1 MTLLGRIFAVL
12 NFFMALVFLGF
23 AFSVMSLIKDPRTG
37 RSWYEVSE
45 VYRQQV
51 ASLQKDLESLKE
63 TLARTEAECKK
74 DIADRDSKL
83 QEAEKQLSQE
93 RALRQEAEKQAQ
105 DVTDRFKESQVRLE
119 QLTKDLDRRSQESAE
134 LNQRLTRALAEIS
147 ERLRETELE
156 RNRRVE
162 AEQARKVLE
171 QRVSQLSDD
180 VAQLQRELEKERS
193 QSLSKTE
200 PRGGFV
206 APRPPP
212 FDVRGQILKIGQR
225 GLVEIS
231 IGSDDGLLR
240 NHTLEVFRLEPAPA
254 YIGRVVIVEVEPHR
268 AVAQF
273 LNPEQAKQAKVGDQ
287 VASRVLAR
295 P

>member
-1 MTLLGRIFAVL
+1 MTLIGRIFAVL

-23 AFSVMSLIKDPRTG
+23 AFSVMSLIKDPRSG

-51 ASLQKDLESLKE
+51 TSLQKDLESLKE
-63 TLARTEAECKK
+63 TLERTEANCKK
-74 DIADRDSKL
+74 AIADRDSKL
-83 QEAEKQLSQE
+83 QEAEKQLTQE
-93 RALRQEAEKQAQ
+93 RSLRQEAEKRAQ

-119 QLTKDLDRRSQESAE
+119 QLTKDLARRNQEVTE
-134 LNQRLTRALAEIS
+134 LNKRLTRALAEIW
-147 ERLRETELE
+147 ERLHETVLE

-162 AEQARKVLE
+162 AEQALKTCEL
-171 QRVSQLSDD
+171 RVSQLSEA
-180 VAQLQRELEKERS
+180 VTQLQRELEKERS
-193 QSLSKTE
+193 QALATE

-206 APRPPP
+206 TPRPPP
-212 FDVRGQILKIGQR
+212 FDVRGQILKIGQI

-231 IGSDDGLLR
+231 IGSDAGLLR

-254 YIGRVVIVEVEPHR
+254 YVGRVVIVEVEPHR

-273 LNPEQAKQAKVGDQ
+273 LKPEQAKQARVGDQ
-287 VASRVLAR
+287 VASGVLA
-295 P
+295 PP